1 MNLKKY
7 IIIIILTVFLFSIA
21 GVSAS
26 DTNETLMTSIDDS
39 PVELSKNN
47 EDVINQKSINGGTE
61 DELLGAGEGT
71 YEDLSVEI
79 GNGGDKYLT
88 KSYYK
93 YTGGNTIEIHT
104 PGVINGNGAV
114 IDMAG
119 SNIRAFYVT
128 VSAVI
133 INNITIKNANYGG
146 SGGAIYFS
154 TSGIVTNCN
163 FTGNTATGGYCHGG
177 AVYFRSTGTVTNCN
191 FADNTASSDGG
202 AVYFRTTGTVTN
214 CNLVNNSARTDGG
227 AIWMD
232 SGTVINCN
240 FTNNSANEDGGAIRI
255 SSGTVINCNFTNN
268 TADEWGGAIRISSG
282 TVINCNFTNNR
293 ATNDGGAIWI
303 SLATVRDC
311 NFIGNNATNRG
322 GAVYFN
328 QTGAVEN
335 CDFTCNTA
343 RYGAVYFV
351 LTGNVGNC
359 SFTGNNA
366 TGISSKGGAVYFAST
381 GNVGNCNF
389 TNNTAD
395 YRGGAVYFI
404 LQGNVGNCSFT
415 GNNAVDGGALYFFR
429 QGNVTNCSFT
439 DNTAYDWAGAIAMN
453 QGNVTNCNFINNSAY
468 EQGGAIRFRENGTVI
483 NCNFIN
489 NTVTNGECG
498 AIYSHVDLSTVADTC
513 IFKTGSD
520 KTFQT
525 LVFSPILDVDDF
537 TSTYGSGENLTF
549 DLKTNSG
556 IPIADANISIS
567 IYDDN
572 NVWIANYSCLSGE
585 GWTVDFPAGYY
596 HVIFSTEYAQFKPVN
611 KTITVNKANSDLNI
625 SNITITLDYGTSTSV
640 TVTTLN
646 ATGIVAKINGKN
658 AAVTGNT
665 VMIPV
670 LDAGTYILTVTT
682 VTDSNHNTMTKNA
695 AIFISKLKTDLVADS
710 ITVGYNIDKNMTI
723 TLKDILGNPL
733 INQVLLVELNGA
745 KTFDLTGSDGSI
757 KVPVKGLPVS
767 TYDVKIIF
775 MGNDNYE
782 GSDAAATLI
791 INKDS
796 TILSADSITTTYN
809 VNKGLV
815 ISLKDSRGNPVGGAL
830 ISVDLG
836 GVKTFTTDSKGKVRI
851 SAGRLTP
858 KTYTA
863 KVTFDGNANY
873 VGSSKSVTVTVKK
886 ATPKLTAKAKTF
898 KKSAK
903 TKKYTVTLKDNQNKV
918 MKNTKVSIKV
928 NKKVYTAKTN
938 AKGKATFKITKLTK
952 KGKYGAVVTYKGNKY
967 YDKVVMKT
975 KIIVK

>member
-119 SNIRAFYVT
+119 SNIRAFYVI

-202 AVYFRTTGTVTN
+202 AVYFRSTGTVTN

-268 TADEWGGAIRISSG
+268 
-282 TVINCNFTNNR
+282 R

-303 SLATVRDC
+303 SLGTVRDC

-343 RYGAVYFV
+343 MYGAVYFV

-468 EQGGAIRFRENGTVI
+468 EQGGAIRFRDNGTVI

-498 AIYSHVDLSTVADTC
+498 AIYSHVDLGTVADTC

-525 LVFSPILDVDDF
+525 LVLSPILDVDDF

-596 HVIFSTEYAQFKPVN
+596 HVFFSTEYAQFKPVN

-809 VNKGLV
+809 VNKDLV

-903 TKKYTVTLKDNQNKV
+903 IKKYTVTLKDNQNKV

-928 NKKVYTAKTN
+928 NKKVCTAKTN